1 MRPKCVLA
9 ETNGP
14 EEARYRSNGLR
25 RGTLRF
31 LSVKQHN
38 TVSYPLARSSLA
50 NVFVTF
56 ALKPD
61 GSIEWMK
68 IAAIPSGQFQFRV
81 VCVFYAGFEKVG
93 PGLCNAGNDSKQLE
107 ELTTCNPGG
116 SEFPKLRTASARSG
130 GTYVDRSWMV
140 SSAMPSASKRE
151 IACLRIVSS
160 MSSERSLVRR
170 AISTMAEPV
179 TSVNVDK
186 SNRAFSPS
194 PAVSAATTECR
205 GPYSGMRAPNRPSD
219 QSQIG
224 SPGSFLIFATSS
236 WPSKARVPASRCSRL
251 ATRRH
256 SSYSSCLFTRPFFLL
271 PGRLVCLRYSACC
284 SPALMLPTIRRN
296 STSIWT

>member
-116 SEFPKLRTASARSG
+116 SDSPKLLIASARSG
-130 GTYVDRSWMV
+130 GTYFDRSRMV
-140 SSAMPSASKRE
+140 SSAIPSAIKLE
-151 IACLRIVSS
+151 IACSRIASS
-160 MSSERSLVRR
+160 MSRERSLVRR
-170 AISTMAEPV
+170 AISIIAEPV

-186 SNRAFSPS
+186 CNRAFSHS
-194 PAVSAATTECR
+194 PAISDATTECS
-205 GPYSGMRAPNRPSD
+205 GPYSGMRAPSRPSD
-219 QSQIG
+219 HSKIA
-224 SPGSFLIFATSS
+224 SSGSFLIFATSS
-236 WPSKARVPASRCSRL
+236 CPSKARVPASRCSRL

-256 SSYSSCLFTRPFFLL
+256 SSYSSCRFTRPFFLL
-271 PGRLVCLRYSACC
+271 AARPVCLR
-284 SPALMLPTIRRN
+284 
-296 STSIWT
+296 